1 MTAEQIAAAKLWL
14 RISTDALDEEIG
26 QTVDACLLDLHN
38 AGVVNTPW
46 DDALIKQAVK
56 LYCKAQFGYNA
67 DSDKFAKSYEYLKC
81 ALALSGDY
89 SSDATKKA

>member
-56 LYCKAQFGYNA
+56 LYCKAQFGYGN
-67 DSDKFAKSYEYLKC
+67 DGDGDKYAKAYEHLKC

-89 SSDATKKA
+89 NH

>member
-26 QTVDACLLDLHN
+26 QTMDACLLDLHN

-56 LYCKAQFGYNA
+56 LYCKAQFGYG
-67 DSDKFAKSYEYLKC
+67 DGDDKYAKAYEYLKC
-81 ALALSGDY
+81 ALALRAYYIAKEG
-89 SSDATKKA
+89 